1 MERCGRQRWDI
12 FRQEAP
18 RKISQYRKAN
28 CGCWQPA
35 VPLWEKEFCKVV
47 GSLDWEMFLRKKKF
61 VHLYDNVM
69 NWDDS
74 EGKEAFQNAKTR
86 FWLEKHGVP
95 CDVPLPDPDLH
106 IDKIDWD
113 SENDIELPFD
123 LDINPVFR
131 DPDENREPVVIF
143 GDSFFV
149 NQAFSPTGWGDYEEN
164 MKMPTNS
171 TSANH
176 VDPWEHN
183 WGNAFP
189 NAFPIGCCWNN
200 VWGWNYLHNPQN
212 YGVEAANV
220 NDRRANGVQGIW
232 DVNTAAQVNAGN
244 YVWWYNEGQ
253 QKATYVGET
262 SNADKMPTLGGWN
275 SMNSY
280 GPVTH
285 QAAIAVGRMWN

>member
-1 MERCGRQRWDI
+1 
-12 FRQEAP
+12 
-18 RKISQYRKAN
+18 
-28 CGCWQPA
+28 
-35 VPLWEKEFCKVV
+35 
-47 GSLDWEMFLRKKKF
+47 MFLRKKKF

-74 EGKEAFQNAKTR
+74 EGKEVFQNAKTR
-86 FWLEKHGVP
+86 FWSAKHGVP
-95 CDVPLPDPDLH
+95 CDIPLPDPDLH

-123 LDINPVFR
+123 LDINPVFP

-164 MKMPTNS
+164 MKIPTNS

-189 NAFPIGCCWNN
+189 NAAPIGWTGFCNNAWNFNGGSGHARYAPCIGGWNN
-200 VWGWNYLHNPQN
+200 AWGWNYLHNPQN

-244 YVWWYNEGQ
+244 YVWWNNEGQ

-280 GPVTH
+280 GPITQ